1 MSASSGGMDK
11 LENTETL
18 KAFKSVLLSR
28 GRIVTASDVKNFCAA
43 FLQSIASDIRVER
56 GVGMS
61 PMPNQGLMPVVQVS
75 IKPGSA
81 AGPDTD
87 WERLKM
93 DLTAELEHASA
104 PDVNYLVQVN

>member
-1 MSASSGGMDK
+1 
-11 LENTETL
+11 
-18 KAFKSVLLSR
+18 
-28 GRIVTASDVKNFCAA
+28 
-43 FLQSIASDIRVER
+43 
-56 GVGMS
+56 
-61 PMPNQGLMPVVQVS
+61 MPNQGLMPVVQVS
-75 IKPGSA
+75 IKPGPA